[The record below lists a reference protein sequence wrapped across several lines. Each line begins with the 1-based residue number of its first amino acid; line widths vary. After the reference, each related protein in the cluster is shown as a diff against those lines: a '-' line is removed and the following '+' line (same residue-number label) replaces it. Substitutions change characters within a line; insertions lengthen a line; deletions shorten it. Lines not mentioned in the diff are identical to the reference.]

1 MSNLL
6 LSTKSKHTLYLSL
19 EEMRRIRI
27 FMDLVESDLGTRA
40 AVVPAM
46 AGTKEYLLKPSLWR
60 RLRQQAV
67 LGYET
72 VVVRAIH

>member
-1 MSNLL
+1 
-6 LSTKSKHTLYLSL
+6 
-19 EEMRRIRI
+19 MRRIRI
-27 FMDLVESDLGTRA
+27 FMGLVESDLGTRT

-46 AGTKEYLLKPSLWR
+46 AGTKEYLLKPLLWR

>member
-1 MSNLL
+1 ML
-6 LSTKSKHTLYLSL
+6 LSTKSKHTIYLSL
-19 EEMRRIRI
+19 VEMRRIRI

-40 AVVPAM
+40 AVVSAM
-46 AGTKEYLLKPSLWR
+46 AGMKEYLLKPSLWR

-72 VVVRAIH
+72 VVVRAIY

>member
-6 LSTKSKHTLYLSL
+6 LSTESKHTLYLSL

>member
-60 RLRQQAV
+60 RLKQQAV

-72 VVVRAIH
+72 VVVRDIH